1 MKLFKRENYLKK
13 IRGFY
18 DATDLIKVITGVRR
32 CGKSSLMLTIAEEL
46 VDRGVSED
54 NIIYIDL
61 DKRGYR
67 NLKSTDQLDALIEE
81 KTMNIKGTRYLF
93 IDEVQNV
100 DGFEEVLNGFRSE
113 DDYSIF
119 VTGSNSYLLSGELVT
134 KLTGRY
140 IEF

>member
-1 MKLFKRENYLKK
+1 MVINMKLFKRENYLKK

-67 NLKSTDQLDALIEE
+67 NIKSADQLDALIEE
-81 KTMNIKGTRYLF
+81 KTMNIKGTKYLF

-113 DDYSIF
+113 EI
-119 VTGSNSYLLSGELVT
+119 
-134 KLTGRY
+134 GRAHV
-140 IEF
+140 